1 MINSIR
7 VKHIGNQFAH
17 FETGN
22 GITGLCHVDERS
34 GSTTVILDNTYILG
48 VYKNQFA
55 ATDAIHDLCEEINHS
70 ERISGEC
77 RKARRTSSVT
87 IIGIE
92 LPQVRH

>member
-7 VKHIGNQFAH
+7 VKYIGNQFAH

-34 GSTTVILDNTYILG
+34 GATTVLLNNAYILG

-55 ATDAIHDLCEEINHS
+55 ATDAIHDLCEEIHYS
-70 ERISGEC
+70 ECRSGEC

-92 LPQVRH
+92 LPNVRH

>member
-7 VKHIGNQFAH
+7 VKYIGNHFAH

-22 GITGLCHVDERS
+22 GITGLCHVDGRS

-55 ATDAIHDLCEEINHS
+55 ATDAIHDLCEEIHHS
-70 ERISGEC
+70 ECKSGQC
-77 RKARRTSSVT
+77 RKTRRTSSVT
-87 IIGIE
+87 LIGIE
-92 LPQVRH
+92 LPVVRH